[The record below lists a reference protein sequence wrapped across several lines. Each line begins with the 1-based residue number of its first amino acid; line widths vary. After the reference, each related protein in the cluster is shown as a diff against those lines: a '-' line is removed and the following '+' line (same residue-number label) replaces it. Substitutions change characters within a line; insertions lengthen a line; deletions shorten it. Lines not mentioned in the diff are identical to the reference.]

1 MKAQGLKQE
10 LRLRLLALVLALA
23 LTWYAVNP
31 APGPVRRGV
40 RRDDEPPEGERRE
53 AKRAGRG
60 AASGVAVMAERRP
73 APKPDETDADELD
86 WPEFIDVD

>member
-1 MKAQGLKQE
+1 MQGKFFVRSEGLKQE

-31 APGPVRRGV
+31 APGPVRRGG
-40 RRDDEPPEGERRE
+40 RDEGRPEGERRGASPAGDSAAELMPAGASTCAE
-53 AKRAGRG
+53 A
-60 AASGVAVMAERRP
+60 AA
-73 APKPDETDADELD
+73 DLD